1 MQGFGT
7 ELGLLNLALMSIGA
21 AAILVIIA
29 KVKLW
34 LKTDWE
40 SNLKQHRKMWKEYVK
55 NHLDDTGSFED

>member
-1 MQGFGT
+1 
-7 ELGLLNLALMSIGA
+7 MSIGA
-21 AAILVIIA
+21 AAVVILVA

>member
-7 ELGLLNLALMSIGA
+7 ELGLLNLALMTIGA
-21 AAILVIIA
+21 ASILVIVA

-34 LKTDWE
+34 LKTDWD

-55 NHLDDTGSFED
+55 NHLDDSGVHED

>member
-21 AAILVIIA
+21 AAVIILVA

-34 LKTDWE
+34 LKTDWDTY
-40 SNLKQHRKMWKEYVK
+40 LRQHKKLWKEYAK
-55 NHLDDTGSFED
+55 AHLDDTDSFS